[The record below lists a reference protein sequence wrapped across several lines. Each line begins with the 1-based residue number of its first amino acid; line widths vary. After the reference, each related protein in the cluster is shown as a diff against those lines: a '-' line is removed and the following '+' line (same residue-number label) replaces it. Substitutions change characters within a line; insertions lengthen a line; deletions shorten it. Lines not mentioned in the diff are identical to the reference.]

1 MGERKKMT
9 AANVAECV
17 CHLGILPLSVMT
29 LIETVYSISQVVQL
43 QMKEE
48 VTQELNKAAEETSG
62 ELVMAGLFLLLA
74 ASRVLLAFRR
84 KDEGRLFFVTTLVQ
98 AGVFAAC
105 GALPFILGIDLM
117 TLLLIAILYGAAMI
131 LGRIVSVIKDHR
143 IRSIIVNLLACLVF
157 VIGMLSPVVV
167 LIVIPCLSL
176 FFLLKFVFSGIDLGM
191 LSRIIRKT
199 YAAEIIF
206 GLLLLMFTFSF
217 LLSAVEENM
226 QRYEDALWYC
236 FAIVTTIGF
245 GDFSATTFLSR
256 LLSVILGIY
265 GIIVVALIT
274 SIIVNFYNEVKDK
287 NEEEEITE
295 EIKAEVKK
303 ADVRKSPESERRNTP

>member
-29 LIETVYSISQVVQL
+29 LIETIYIISQIVEINMEEQAA
-43 QMKEE
+43 KE
-48 VTQELNKAAEETSG
+48 LHKAVSETSG
-62 ELVMAGLFLLLA
+62 ELVMMGLFLLLA

-143 IRSIIVNLLACLVF
+143 IRSIVVNLLACLVF
-157 VIGMLSPVVV
+157 VMGMLSPVVV
-167 LIVIPCLSL
+167 LVVIPCLSL
-176 FFLLKFVFSGIDLGM
+176 LFLLKFVFSGIDLGM

-206 GLLLLMFTFSF
+206 GLLLLIFTFSF
-217 LLSAVEENM
+217 LLSAVEPAM
-226 QRYEDALWYC
+226 GQYEDALWYC

-245 GDFSATTFLSR
+245 GDITAVTVPGR
-256 LLSVILGIY
+256 ILSVVLGVY
-265 GIIVVALIT
+265 GIVVVALIT
-274 SIIVNFYNEVKDK
+274 SIIVNFYSEMKMGNPAD
-287 NEEEEITE
+287 EEEEE
-295 EIKAEVKK
+295 KAE
-303 ADVRKSPESERRNTP
+303 ETPAPQRTV

>member
-29 LIETVYSISQVVQL
+29 LIETIYIISQIVEINMEEQVA
-43 QMKEE
+43 KE
-48 VTQELNKAAEETSG
+48 LHKAVSETSR
-62 ELVMAGLFLLLA
+62 ELVMMGLFLLLA

-143 IRSIIVNLLACLVF
+143 IRSIVVNLLACLVF
-157 VIGMLSPVVV
+157 VMGMLSPVVV
-167 LIVIPCLSL
+167 LVVIPCLSL
-176 FFLLKFVFSGIDLGM
+176 LFLLKFVFSGIDLGM

-206 GLLLLMFTFSF
+206 GLLLLIFTFSF
-217 LLSAVEENM
+217 LLSAVEANM

-245 GDFSATTFLSR
+245 GDITAVTVPGR
-256 LLSVILGIY
+256 ILSVVLGVY
-265 GIIVVALIT
+265 GIVVVALIT
-274 SIIVNFYNEVKDK
+274 SIIVNFYSEMKLGNPADA
-287 NEEEEITE
+287 EEEE
-295 EIKAEVKK
+295 KAE
-303 ADVRKSPESERRNTP
+303 ETPAPQRTV

>member
-29 LIETVYSISQVVQL
+29 LIETIYIISQIVEINMEEQVA
-43 QMKEE
+43 KE
-48 VTQELNKAAEETSG
+48 LHKAVSETSG
-62 ELVMAGLFLLLA
+62 ELVMMGLFLLLA

-157 VIGMLSPVVV
+157 VMGMLSPVVT

-191 LSRIIRKT
+191 LGRIVRKT

-206 GLLLLMFTFSF
+206 GLLLLIFTFSF
-217 LLSAVEENM
+217 LLSAVEPAM
-226 QRYEDALWYC
+226 VQYEDALWYC

-245 GDFSATTFLSR
+245 GDITAVTVPGR
-256 LLSVILGIY
+256 ILSVVLGVY
-265 GIIVVALIT
+265 GIVVVALIT
-274 SIIVNFYNEVKDK
+274 SIIVNFYGEMKLGNPADA
-287 NEEEEITE
+287 EEEE
-295 EIKAEVKK
+295 KAE
-303 ADVRKSPESERRNTP
+303 ETPAPQRTV

>member
-84 KDEGRLFFVTTLVQ
+84 KDEGRLFFVTTLLQ
-98 AGVFAAC
+98 AGVFAVC

-157 VIGMLSPVVV
+157 VMGMLSPVVV
-167 LIVIPCLSL
+167 LVVIPCLSL
-176 FFLLKFVFSGIDLGM
+176 LFLLKFVFSGIDLGM

-206 GLLLLMFTFSF
+206 GLLLLIFTFSF
-217 LLSAVEENM
+217 LLSAVEANM

-245 GDFSATTFLSR
+245 GDITAVTVPGR
-256 LLSVILGIY
+256 ILSVVLGVY
-265 GIIVVALIT
+265 GIVVVALIT
-274 SIIVNFYNEVKDK
+274 SIIVNFYSEMKLGNPADA
-287 NEEEEITE
+287 EEEE
-295 EIKAEVKK
+295 KAE
-303 ADVRKSPESERRNTP
+303 ETPVPQRTV